1 MSQLLTLIWLK
12 WMLFRN
18 AMRSRRETINQAA
31 SILGTLAALVLS
43 LVIALGLGLA
53 SYFILS
59 KTGAAQIAQVRAAA
73 RSTSEVPEASVA
85 LFLIFAFLY
94 MLWATLPLSIGG
106 GSQFDPGRLLM
117 YPISL
122 KKLFVIDLISELTS
136 LSSLFAVPAI
146 VAIAV
151 GAGMATASLVKA
163 LVVAVLAIFLGIALA
178 KWLATSIG
186 SLIKK
191 RRTRGETLVAL
202 IGALAGLSGAL
213 IGQLWPIIMKHSEW
227 FGVLRWTPPGAVAT
241 AMSDGLS
248 PGGDGIYAGCL
259 LVLAGYTVLLVVAT
273 FWIAQRAVLGKGEAK
288 RRETEA
294 QAVIP
299 EDYTGWQLPL
309 VSPDL
314 SALIEKESRYAMRNA
329 QLKMIGLMPLIL
341 LAIRF
346 MNTRR
351 GFGRTGE
358 LTTDSAERVSQFM
371 HYGDGLIAT
380 GGVLYVFLIMSGIAC
395 NAFAF
400 DGAGMRAL
408 ILSPIAR
415 YKILISKNFVISV
428 VCLLF
433 SIGLLIANQI
443 VFRDLTINKLVF
455 VSLSFIVFAVFMAV
469 TGNWFSIR
477 FPKQMKFG
485 KRMNV
490 SGLAGLL
497 LLPML
502 LLMALPPLA
511 AVLAGYLT
519 RNLLIEYVTLA
530 GFAAFALLLYF
541 PLVSFQG
548 RSLERQEREILEAV
562 SKDLEG

>member
-1 MSQLLTLIWLK
+1 
-12 WMLFRN
+12 
-18 AMRSRRETINQAA
+18 
-31 SILGTLAALVLS
+31 
-43 LVIALGLGLA
+43 
-53 SYFILS
+53 
-59 KTGAAQIAQVRAAA
+59 
-73 RSTSEVPEASVA
+73 
-85 LFLIFAFLY
+85 
-94 MLWATLPLSIGG
+94 
-106 GSQFDPGRLLM
+106 M

-122 KKLFVIDLISELTS
+122 KKLFVIDLVSELTS

-146 VAIAV
+146 VAMAI
-151 GAGMATASLVKA
+151 GAGLATGSLLKA
-163 LVVAVLAIFLGIALA
+163 LIVAALAIFLGIALT

-186 SLIKK
+186 SLIKR

-202 IGALAGLSGAL
+202 IGAVAGLSGAF

-227 FGVLRWTPPGAVAT
+227 FRVLQWTPPGVVAT
-241 AMSDGLS
+241 AMSDGLA
-248 PGGDGIYAGCL
+248 PTGDGLYAASL
-259 LVLAGYTVLLVVAT
+259 LVLTAYTLLLVVAT
-273 FWIAQRAVLGKGEAK
+273 FWIAQRSVLGKGEAK
-288 RRETEA
+288 RHKEQTT
-294 QAVIP
+294 VTS
-299 EDYTGWQLPL
+299 EDYSGWQLPL

-329 QLKMIGLMPLIL
+329 QLRMIGLMPLIL

-346 MNTRR
+346 MNTRTS
-351 GFGRTGE
+351 FGRAGE

-371 HYGDGLIAT
+371 QYGEGLIAT
-380 GGVLYVFLIMSGIAC
+380 GGVLYVFLILSGIAC

-400 DGAGMRAL
+400 DGAGMRTL
-408 ILSPIAR
+408 ILSPIPR
-415 YKILISKNFVISV
+415 SKILISKNVVISV

-433 SIGLLIANQI
+433 SAGLLIANQL
-443 VFRDLTINKLVF
+443 VFRDLTLMTLVF
-455 VSLSFIVFAVFMAV
+455 VSLSFVVFAVFMAV

-502 LLMALPPLA
+502 LLMAVPPLA
-511 AVLAGYLT
+511 AVIVGYLT
-519 RNLLIEYVTLA
+519 GSLLIEYVTLA
-530 GFAAFALLLYF
+530 AFAAFALFLYF